1 MTQALALGI
10 NRRTLYRLRDEGQ
23 IERVTRGVFRLSSLP
38 PLSNPDLVTVV
49 LRVPKAVV
57 CLVSALAHHGVTSFI
72 RPRLVSLG
80 LSLNRTPVGIAGG
93 GLVVSAL
100 LARVC
105 GGSLLDD
112 GALCSGGARV
122 PRLVTG
128 PRMVLSGCS
137 WASETPPDA
146 EKPVHTR
153 ERMVHGSRVGQR
165 LGFFVGWGSPDETV
179 VCDNIS
185 RKLRRMGSPIR
196 NAAPHRESASRAG
209 EQSRTLRSHW
219 PNIDL
224 RTWLRWCRPEHRCS

>member
-93 GLVVSAL
+93 GLVVSAFVDDRASGCL
-100 LARVC
+100 PCDPVPSCDGRCHSPASRWSWLPPRPCTARGRLAR
-105 GGSLLDD
+105 
-112 GALCSGGARV
+112 R
-122 PRLVTG
+122 
-128 PRMVLSGCS
+128 
-137 WASETPPDA
+137 W
-146 EKPVHTR
+146 
-153 ERMVHGSRVGQR
+153 
-165 LGFFVGWGSPDETV
+165 
-179 VCDNIS
+179 
-185 RKLRRMGSPIR
+185 
-196 NAAPHRESASRAG
+196 
-209 EQSRTLRSHW
+209 SRTATFADSGLFPLSV
-219 PNIDL
+219 
-224 RTWLRWCRPEHRCS
+224 C